1 MSGRGRGRGRGGRG
15 GRGGPQSVSQQYL
28 QNTAEQAGID
38 IRHIR
43 GASTM
48 GIFPDLELH
57 SSGEWRLLGNEIEN
71 LKNGNIGT
79 SGKEGGEN
87 GGGVQMKREPGSSAA
102 DDTPATAPEKPRT
115 TKTIYLISKS
125 REIHHRF
132 QWSVFYVRSTKEV
145 PDVVQ
150 YSDRLRPLPNIDSS
164 AVLSH
169 CLGGEKRTRGDGG
182 GVFVPEELCGGQR
195 TGSAAMGKEKSKKAK
210 GLNLSA
216 LARKIRNDGG
226 MDNDVEQKDSGDEEE
241 EEQNREED
249 GEESDGADYAQNHYE
264 SDGDERG
271 E

>member
-1 MSGRGRGRGRGGRG
+1 M
-15 GRGGPQSVSQQYL
+15 
-28 QNTAEQAGID
+28 
-38 IRHIR
+38 
-43 GASTM
+43 
-48 GIFPDLELH
+48 
-57 SSGEWRLLGNEIEN
+57 LGNEIEN

-79 SGKEGGEN
+79 NGKEGRGD
-87 GGGVQMKREPGSSAA
+87 GGGVQVKREPGSSAA

-115 TKTIYLISKS
+115 AKTIYLISKS

-195 TGSAAMGKEKSKKAK
+195 TGSAAMGEEKSKKAK

-264 SDGDERG
+264 SDGDESGGSDG
-271 E
+271 EPTF